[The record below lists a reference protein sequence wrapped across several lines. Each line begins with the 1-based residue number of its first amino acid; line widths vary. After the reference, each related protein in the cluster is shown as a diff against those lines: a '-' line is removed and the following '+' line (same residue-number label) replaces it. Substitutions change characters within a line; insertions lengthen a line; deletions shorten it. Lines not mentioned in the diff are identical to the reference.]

1 MASPRWATSVR
12 GVRVAVSFVLVGFS
26 VALLIRAGLGVSP
39 FDVLNTGVAHLFDIP
54 VGGAFLLVALVTTT
68 IGIARRTA
76 GMGHRHGELAIA
88 PLLQLSLAVI
98 PEPQR
103 LLVRVPMFAIG
114 VLILTFAVCLAVT
127 SELGPGPGEVM
138 MLGLIVRT
146 CRGAARWVVDGGAL
160 VLGTLLSGAVG
171 VGTVVFAL
179 GFGPLFARCLRLMGY
194 DPPVRLT
201 EAVVAD

>member
-1 MASPRWATSVR
+1 MGDLRARV
-12 GVRVAVSFVLVGFS
+12 VRVAVSFVLVGFS

-54 VGGAFLLVALVTTT
+54 VGVAFLLVALVTTT
-68 IGIARRTA
+68 IGASLGGRLGWATVI
-76 GMGHRHGELAIA
+76 GELAIA

-138 MLGLIVRT
+138 MLGLIA
-146 CRGAARWVVDGGAL
+146 RGRAVVTARWVVDGGAL

-179 GFGPLFARCLRLMGY
+179 GFGPLVARCLRLMGY